1 MSNFKLN
8 KEIARLI
15 LLQRIELANPTTKK
29 LRKLLGRSFFTNF
42 ISKYLIDPN
51 EIGLKYLKLMEEE
64 FKSINKYFN
73 NNDKNFLSIGGGMGG
88 LELII
93 NRNFEHKNF
102 HFIEKN
108 YISKKIKYGWD
119 KNNNEAY
126 NNLELLSNFLSIN
139 GMDMSYVK
147 IYDTDKNNLPSN
159 EYDIIISLFSLDY
172 HYEFNIYY
180 EYLKKNSNKNTK
192 IIFDTIRAD
201 FFSQI
206 FQKVEVIKS
215 YDNTVHKSKR
225 VICSNFK

>member
-1 MSNFKLN
+1 
-8 KEIARLI
+8 
-15 LLQRIELANPTTKK
+15 
-29 LRKLLGRSFFTNF
+29 
-42 ISKYLIDPN
+42 
-51 EIGLKYLKLMEEE
+51 MEEE

-73 NNDKNFLSIGGGMGG
+73 KTDKNFLSIGGGMGG
-88 LELII
+88 LELLI

-102 HFIEKN
+102 YFIEKN

-147 IYDTDKNNLPSN
+147 IYDTDKNNLPLN

-172 HYEFNIYY
+172 HYDFNIYY